1 MCFCR
6 RTGLQ
11 GKAADHKRTQHDHAH
26 PLPRRSGTDPM
37 SRASEQAYAKIR
49 AHVLSGA
56 ARPSEQLT
64 EDQLAQIAGVSRTPV
79 REAVRRL
86 EDELL
91 LVRSDTKRLFVAD
104 WSRDDI
110 EEMFALRQMLECH
123 AAERAARR
131 LSREQIARLE
141 TLNCDLKA
149 AIELPAP
156 DVARFLEANRAFHE
170 VIVDAAQSP
179 RLGQML
185 AKLVEAP
192 VVLHTAR
199 TYSPEDLRQSA
210 RDHDELIAAF
220 AARDPDW
227 ARAVMGSHLRRAFHT
242 FARAVGPAGGTGEQ

>member
-1 MCFCR
+1 
-6 RTGLQ
+6 
-11 GKAADHKRTQHDHAH
+11 
-26 PLPRRSGTDPM
+26 M

-49 AHVLSGA
+49 AHLLSGA
-56 ARPSEQLT
+56 VKAGEQLT
-64 EDQLAQIAGVSRTPV
+64 EDQLAQITGVSRTPV

-110 EEMFALRQMLECH
+110 EEMFSLRQMLECH

-131 LSREQIARLE
+131 MTRGQVAQMEAVNRE
-141 TLNCDLKA
+141 LKA
-149 AIELPAP
+149 AIEQPAP

-170 VIVDAAQSP
+170 SIVEAADSP

-192 VVLHTAR
+192 VVLRTAR
-199 TYSPEDLRQSA
+199 TYSPEDLHQSA

-227 ARAVMGSHLRRAFHT
+227 ARAVMGSHLRRAFHA
-242 FARAVGPAGGTGEQ
+242 FARTVGQPAAGEDAEAA

>member
-1 MCFCR
+1 
-6 RTGLQ
+6 
-11 GKAADHKRTQHDHAH
+11 
-26 PLPRRSGTDPM
+26 M

-49 AHVLSGA
+49 AHLLSGA
-56 ARPSEQLT
+56 VKPSEQLT
-64 EDQLAQIAGVSRTPV
+64 EDQLSQITGVSRTPV

-123 AAERAARR
+123 AAERAALR
-131 LSREQIARLE
+131 LSREQITNLE
-141 TLNCDLKA
+141 TINRELKGA
-149 AIELPAP
+149 TDQLQP
-156 DVARFLEANRAFHE
+156 DVARFLDANRAFHE
-170 VIVDAAQSP
+170 VIIDAAHSP
-179 RLGQML
+179 RLGQLL

-192 VVLHTAR
+192 VVLRTAR
-199 TYSPEDLRQSA
+199 NYSPEDLRQSA

-220 AARDPDW
+220 EARDAEW

-242 FARAVGPAGGTGEQ
+242 FAKAVGPSGNELNDDGV

>member
-1 MCFCR
+1 M
-6 RTGLQ
+6 GLR
-11 GKAADHKRTQHDHAH
+11 GEAAGHTREQHE
-26 PLPRRSGTDPM
+26 RSITVSRPSGIPPM

-56 ARPSEQLT
+56 ARPKDQLT

-123 AAERAARR
+123 AAERAALR
-131 LSREQIARLE
+131 LVREQITALE
-141 TLNCDLKA
+141 SINIKLKS
-149 AIELPAP
+149 AIELPSP

-170 VIVDAAQSP
+170 VIIDAAHSP

-192 VVLHTAR
+192 VVLRTAR
-199 TYSPEDLRQSA
+199 TYSQEDLRQSA
-210 RDHDELIAAF
+210 RDHDELVAAF
-220 AARDPDW
+220 VARDPDW

-242 FARAVGPAGGTGEQ
+242 FAKAVGPVAGEHKPTEI

>member
-1 MCFCR
+1 
-6 RTGLQ
+6 
-11 GKAADHKRTQHDHAH
+11 
-26 PLPRRSGTDPM
+26 M

-49 AHVLSGA
+49 AHLLSGILK
-56 ARPSEQLT
+56 PSEQLT
-64 EDQLAQIAGVSRTPV
+64 EDQLAQITGVSRTPV

-91 LVRSDTKRLFVAD
+91 LVRSESKRLFVAD

-110 EEMFALRQMLECH
+110 EEMFTLRQMLECH

-131 LSREQIARLE
+131 MTRGQVAQMDAINAE
-141 TLNCDLKA
+141 LKA
-149 AIELPAP
+149 AIEQPAP
-156 DVARFLEANRAFHE
+156 DVGRFLEANRSFHE
-170 VIVDAAQSP
+170 AIIEAADSP

-192 VVLHTAR
+192 VVLRTAR
-199 TYSPEDLRQSA
+199 TYSLEDLHQSA

-227 ARAVMGSHLRRAFHT
+227 ARAVMASHLRRAFHT
-242 FARAVGPAGGTGEQ
+242 FARTVGPASNETGQQEAE